1 MDKLIDYICD
11 EMEELERKADKGKL
25 SMAEVQ
31 YADML
36 AHLKKNILTSEA
48 MMDEGEYSNDTGN
61 SYARGRGR
69 GSNAKRDSMG
79 RYSSRMYSGRSYD
92 DGSYEGSYER
102 GGNRGGYSRDMMSML
117 RDMEDNAQD
126 EESRR
131 MIKNWM
137 KQLGDR

>member
-48 MMDEGEYSNDTGN
+48 MMGEGEYSNDSGN

-79 RYSSRMYSGRSYD
+79 RYSSRMYD
-92 DGSYEGSYER
+92 GSYER
-102 GGNRGGYSRDMMSML
+102 GGNRGDYSRDMMSML

>member
-1 MDKLIDYICD
+1 MDKLINYVCD
-11 EMEELERKADKGKL
+11 ELEELERKADKGKL

-36 AHLKKNILTSEA
+36 AHLKKNILTSDA
-48 MMDEGEYSNDTGN
+48 MMDEGYSNEGGY
-61 SYARGRGR
+61 SYARDGRGR

-79 RYSSRMYSGRSYD
+79 RYSSRMYDGSYD
-92 DGSYEGSYER
+92 DGYER
-102 GGNRGGYSRDMMSML
+102 GYSRDKEDMMSQL
-117 RDMEDNAQD
+117 KNMERHAED

-137 KQLGDR
+137 KQIGDR